1 VAKKTS
7 RVRKQRVSTVFK
19 LGRTQAGLDFVDV
32 DIKTDTR
39 LFLSPKALEL
49 LPSQWGEE
57 CVSLIQSFF
66 STVLK
71 HIKAG
76 RHSEAEALLG
86 TLKEPNETHLGLSKA
101 KSQGRALGTESAK
114 EVWAALSRS
123 LAAKSGLLRDLED
136 TVLLIEGVGVDI
148 ISDITTN
155 IIRQPLIHYTQE
167 MARQVGIPLTSDI
180 DSGPMWD
187 PAALSWFSEFVEL
200 PMTKEGKLLLVPK
213 AVVRPSLLYKADRYF
228 RHFILGH
235 LRQVEL
241 DANSALVTVLKNKKR
256 KVYKKDLIS
265 KYGKGKKAVVE
276 QTLKHPEVLNEY
288 RKEVAAQP
296 YNPLTL
302 DQIGE
307 IENLPPPDWD
317 KLLNDLIS
325 LPTGAKHATA
335 YERASE
341 ALMTA
346 LFYPDLVTPFM
357 QYPLHSGRKR
367 VDIRYTN
374 MALAGFFQWLAA
386 HHPASNIWIECK
398 NYRDD
403 IANNELDQLAGR
415 FSPSRGQVG
424 LLVSRRFDKKQLFYN
439 RCRDTAQ
446 DGRGYILALDDDDLK
461 GLVDYRK
468 TEKFYQAWD
477 PLKQLFD
484 ALVS

>member
-1 VAKKTS
+1 
-7 RVRKQRVSTVFK
+7 
-19 LGRTQAGLDFVDV
+19 
-32 DIKTDTR
+32 
-39 LFLSPKALEL
+39 
-49 LPSQWGEE
+49 
-57 CVSLIQSFF
+57 
-66 STVLK
+66 VLK

-167 MARQVGIPLTSDI
+167 MAKQVGIPLTSDI

-187 PAALSWFSEFVEL
+187 PATLSWFSEFVEL

-276 QTLKHPEVLNEY
+276 QTLKHPEVLDDY
-288 RKEVAAQP
+288 RQEVAAQP